1 MFRIVVTSITT
12 LNTEGRHRAAFA
24 GAGCELLPGPYTRWA
39 TEEELLDFVTDCDAV
54 IATTDQFTE
63 RVFAAAPR
71 LKIVSRFG
79 VGYDTIDVDAAAKH
93 GVWVTTTPGINQY
106 AVADHTL
113 ALLLA
118 VARQVVPLVN
128 SVEAGEWERPAGV
141 ELDGKTLGVIGFGSI
156 GRQVARRAAG
166 FGMQIIAHDIIED
179 AAAAAASGT
188 TYVSLDDLLAQSDF
202 ITLNLSLTAS
212 ARCLLDAERI
222 AKMKPGVYLVNTS
235 RGGVVDEPA
244 LAEALRSGHIAGAGL
259 DVLATEPPTDRT
271 LIEMPQVIVTPHVA
285 GSVHEANVRAC
296 GMIADDIL
304 AVKRGE
310 RPAHPVND
318 LG

>member
-1 MFRIVVTSITT
+1 MFRIVVTSYTT
-12 LNTEGRHRAAFA
+12 LQTDGPHRAAYA
-24 GAGCELLPGPYTRWA
+24 EAGCELVPGPFIRWS
-39 TEEELLDFVTDCDAV
+39 TEEELLESVTDCDAV
-54 IATTDQFTE
+54 LCTTDQFTE

-79 VGYDTIDVDAAAKH
+79 VGYDTIDVEAATKH
-93 GVWVTTTPGINQY
+93 GVWVTITPGINHL

-128 SVEAGEWERPAGV
+128 MVEAGGWDRPPGV
-141 ELDGKTLGVIGFGSI
+141 ELDGKTLGIIGFGSI

-166 FGMQIIAHDIIED
+166 FGMRIIAHDIMED
-179 AAAAAASGT
+179 AAAAAALGV
-188 TYVSLDDLLAQSDF
+188 TYASLDDLLAQSDF
-202 ITLNLSLTAS
+202 ITLNLALTAS
-212 ARCLLDAERI
+212 ARGLINAERI
-222 AKMKPGVYLVNTS
+222 AKMKRGVYLINTS
-235 RGGVVDEPA
+235 RGGAIDEPA
-244 LAEALRSGHIAGAGL
+244 LAEALRSGHVAGAGL
-259 DVLATEPPTDRT
+259 DVLDMEPPTDRT

-296 GMIADDIL
+296 AMNAEDVL
-304 AVKRGE
+304 AVMRGE
-310 RPAHPVND
+310 RPAHAVND

>member
-1 MFRIVVTSITT
+1 MFRIVVTSYTT
-12 LNTEGRHRAAFA
+12 LQTDGPHRAAYA
-24 GAGCELLPGPYTRWA
+24 AAGCELVPGPFIRWS
-39 TEEELLDFVTDCDAV
+39 TEAELLESVTDCDAV

-79 VGYDTIDVDAAAKH
+79 VGYDTIDVAAATKH
-93 GVWVTTTPGINQY
+93 GVWVTTTPGVNHY

-128 SVEAGEWERPAGV
+128 MVQAGQWDRPPGV
-141 ELDGKTLGVIGFGSI
+141 ELDAKTLGIIGFGSI

-166 FGMQIIAHDIIED
+166 FGMRIIAHDIMED
-179 AAAAAASGT
+179 PAAAAALGV
-188 TYVSLDDLLAQSDF
+188 TYASLDDLLAQSDF
-202 ITLNLSLTAS
+202 ISLNLALTAS
-212 ARCLLDAERI
+212 ARGLLDAARI
-222 AKMKPGVYLVNTS
+222 AKMKRGVYIINTS
-235 RGGVVDEPA
+235 RGGAIDEPA
-244 LAEALRSGHIAGAGL
+244 LAEALRSGHVAGAGL
-259 DVLATEPPTDRT
+259 DVLDMEPPTDRT
-271 LIEMPQVIVTPHVA
+271 LIELPQVIVTPHVA

-296 GMIADDIL
+296 AMIAADIL

-310 RPAHPVND
+310 RPAHAVND
-318 LG
+318 LA